1 VAARRGKKRLT
12 RSDWLDAALKTL
24 ERSGIGAVTVEGLA
38 ATLQVT
44 RGSFYHHFRDRRHL
58 LDEML
63 QYWAKHWT
71 YDVPPKVRALGLDP
85 QGELLA
91 LSRAIREGNA
101 AGHDAAF
108 RAWALHDHQARNVVR
123 QVDEFR
129 LSFIRS
135 LFEAIGFEGSDAEN
149 RARLFLYYEMSEP
162 GVFARQSKDLGE
174 RLVIERHR
182 FLTAGAPAAQRKTQP
197 AVTT

>member
-1 VAARRGKKRLT
+1 MTLRRGKKRLT
-12 RSDWLDAALKTL
+12 RNDWLDAALKTL
-24 ERSGIGAVTVEGLA
+24 ERRGIGAVTVEGLA
-38 ATLQVT
+38 AILQVT

-63 QYWAKHWT
+63 QYWAKRWT

-85 QGELLA
+85 KGELLA

-108 RAWALHDHQARNVVR
+108 RAWALHDRQARNIVG

-135 LFEAIGFEGSDAEN
+135 LFEAIGFEGGDAEN

-162 GVFARQSKDLGE
+162 GVFARQSKALGE

-182 FLTAGAPAAQRKTQP
+182 LLTAGAPAAERQIRP
-197 AVTT
+197 ALTT